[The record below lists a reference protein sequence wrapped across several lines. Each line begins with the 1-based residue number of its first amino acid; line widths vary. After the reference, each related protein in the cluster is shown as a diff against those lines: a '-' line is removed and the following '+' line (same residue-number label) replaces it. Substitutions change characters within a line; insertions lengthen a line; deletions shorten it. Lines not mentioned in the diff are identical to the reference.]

1 MLNGQQITNLIHIKA
16 LDMIFLA
23 KCYNCYLEITIPN
36 NLPLKYEHF
45 LLPLYRLFIKKKR
58 DVNVE

>member
-16 LDMIFLA
+16 LDMIYLA
-23 KCYNCYLEITIPN
+23 KCYNSYLEISIPN
-36 NLPLKYEHF
+36 NLPLKLEHF
-45 LLPLYRLFIKKKR
+45 LLPLYGPFIKKR